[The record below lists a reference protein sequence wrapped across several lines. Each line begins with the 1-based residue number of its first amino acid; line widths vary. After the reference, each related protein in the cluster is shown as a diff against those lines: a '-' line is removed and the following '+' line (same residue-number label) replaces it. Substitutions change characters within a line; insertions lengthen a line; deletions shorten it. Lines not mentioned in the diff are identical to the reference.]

1 MVRVETNAFLIVFS
15 VGVRA
20 CLRSAVREQE
30 EKYEIQGGPQRGRL
44 NREQLVG
51 FIAWDRLSEWPLVH
65 TFLPF
70 ATWADAVDVKF

>member
-51 FIAWDRLSEWPLVH
+51 FIA
-65 TFLPF
+65 
-70 ATWADAVDVKF
+70 